1 MSDGPV
7 TTSRRRV
14 LVVTLDTLG
23 ERMAGP
29 AIRTWEIA
37 TALAPAHDVRVVT
50 FGTCD
55 RVAEGFAA
63 AHITVAGFEA
73 AVAWAE
79 IVVLQG
85 YVMATFPW
93 LRTADVVIVAD
104 LYDPFHLE
112 SLEVQR
118 HDASAERDAGLAN
131 ALRELDAQISRA
143 DLFLCASRRQ
153 RDLWIGHL
161 AAAGRVNP
169 LTYDADPSLGSLIRI
184 VPFGI
189 PADPPE
195 RRGGAIRGTA
205 GIGPAD
211 PVLLW
216 GGGVY
221 NWFDPLTLIRAVD
234 RLRVRVPDVRLY
246 FLGMRHPNPD
256 VAEMRMATSARNLA
270 AELGLTG
277 VHVFFNEDW
286 VPYERRA
293 DFLLDADVGV
303 SCHLPHVETEF
314 SFRTRMLDYLWAG
327 LPMVSTRGDAF
338 AELIDAEELGRTV
351 PAEDV
356 DALVGALELVLTDAA
371 ARARYRENVR
381 RVARDFTWPRVLAPL
396 VDFCA
401 APAAAADAARV
412 RRPAVASPTGRPPA
426 IRPLHGAVVLLRHL
440 RTKGLRRTVAR
451 IRWKLQT
458 RRQRAGD

>member
-1 MSDGPV
+1 MTHVP
-7 TTSRRRV
+7 TEPLPRRV
-14 LVVTLDTLG
+14 LVVTLDTIG

-37 TALAPAHDVRVVT
+37 RALAPAHEVRVVT
-50 FGTCD
+50 FGACD
-55 RVAEGFAA
+55 RVGEGFAV
-63 AHITVAGFEA
+63 AHVEVADFEA

-93 LRTADVVIVAD
+93 LRTADVVIVSD
-104 LYDPFHLE
+104 LYDPFHFE
-112 SLEVQR
+112 SLEVL
-118 HDASAERDAGLAN
+118 RDDTPAAREAGLVN
-131 ALRELDAQISRA
+131 ALRELEAQISRA

-169 LTYDADPSLGSLIRI
+169 LTYDADPSLASLVRI

-189 PADPPE
+189 PAGPPE
-195 RRGGAIRGTA
+195 RQGGAIRGTVP
-205 GIGPAD
+205 GIGLDD
-211 PVLLW
+211 PILLW

-234 RLRVRVPDVRLY
+234 RLRVRVPDVRLF
-246 FLGMRHPNPD
+246 FLGMQHPNPD
-256 VAEMRMATSARNLA
+256 VAEMRVAVRARELA
-270 AELGLTG
+270 GELGLTD

-293 DFLLDADVGV
+293 DYLLDADVGV

-314 SFRTRMLDYLWAG
+314 SFRTRMLDYMWAG
-327 LPMVSTRGDAF
+327 LPMVATRGDAF
-338 AELIDAEELGRTV
+338 ADLIDANELGRTV
-351 PAEDV
+351 PAEDM
-356 DALVGALELVLTDAA
+356 DALTGALEHVLTDEV
-371 ARARYRENVR
+371 ARERYRENVR
-381 RVARDFTWPRVLAPL
+381 RIAQEFTWPRVLAPL
-396 VDFCA
+396 IDFCA

-412 RRPAVASPTGRPPA
+412 RRPGAVSTARRPPA
-426 IRPLHGAVVLLRHL
+426 LHPVRSVVALVRHL

-451 IRWKLQT
+451 LRWKSQA
-458 RRQRAGD
+458 RRQRA